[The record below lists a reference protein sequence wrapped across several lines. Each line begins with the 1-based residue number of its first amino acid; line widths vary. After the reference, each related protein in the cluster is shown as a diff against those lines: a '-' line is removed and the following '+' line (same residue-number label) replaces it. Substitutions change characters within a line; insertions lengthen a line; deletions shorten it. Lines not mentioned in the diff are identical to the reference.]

1 MKRLT
6 TTEVNERLLHIIDLQ
21 LDLIKDMMK
30 ALGPFETFD
39 KELRRINRLKEKL
52 EEIIAPP
59 KNDGVKLTV
68 P

>member
-30 ALGPFETFD
+30 ALGPFEAFD

-52 EEIIAPP
+52 EE
-59 KNDGVKLTV
+59 
-68 P
+68 